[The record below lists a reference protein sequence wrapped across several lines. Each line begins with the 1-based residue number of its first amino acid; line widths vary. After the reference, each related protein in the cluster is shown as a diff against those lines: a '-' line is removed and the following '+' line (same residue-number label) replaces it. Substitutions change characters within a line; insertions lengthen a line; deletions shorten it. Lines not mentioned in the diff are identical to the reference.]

1 MPPIGQLS
9 GSCFNHNVFKWSLQ
23 VIMHAVDAYVYTTVN
38 DVLAIDVCLH
48 GVAINYHYNSYIDI
62 AP

>member
-1 MPPIGQLS
+1 
-9 GSCFNHNVFKWSLQ
+9 
-23 VIMHAVDAYVYTTVN
+23 MHAVDAYVYTTVN

-48 GVAINYHYNSYIDI
+48 GVATNYHYNSYIDI